1 MSSPELKHL
10 ELVQRI
16 VNSNNSHY
24 KRDHCFTLYYKR
36 GQTKTCKCSIP
47 TEWEIA
53 GLESCRL
60 SKFTQCLRN
69 EYTRIIKEEFSS
81 KVLKE
86 CPAECDSLDYRKSV
100 TIGDF
105 GTPTE
110 INSLLNG
117 SAYLR
122 ERTANKTWD
131 EIRNSLLFLRVFFNE
146 LKYTK
151 VTQIPK
157 INVADL
163 VAAIGGT
170 MDLFLGMSFIS
181 SFEIV
186 ILLFEI
192 TCCALADKLGAKR
205 HLNNSGPKK
214 AIEKTPSQ
222 IPSQESIV
230 ENNFSSI

>member
-100 TIGDF
+100 TIG
-105 GTPTE
+105 
-110 INSLLNG
+110 
-117 SAYLR
+117 
-122 ERTANKTWD
+122 
-131 EIRNSLLFLRVFFNE
+131 NSLLFLRVFFNE